1 MIRTSLCLLLAF
13 GLAGTALA
21 TGNDNL
27 DIDKVNGSIH
37 VPDNATVGKLSTV
50 NGGIRIGANSHARSA
65 DTVNGGIDLD
75 NGATIDSLET
85 VNGGIRVGENNKVA
99 KTVEAVNG
107 SITLHAGAEVGGH
120 VSNVNGTIKLE
131 AAHVG
136 GGLETSSG
144 DIVVGANSRVEG
156 GLLVNADHYGG
167 TRLTGYIAYSTGGGI
182 QHHIEPSS
190 AVHGPVPAAA
200 LETSRPPP
208 GCHRPHARHCAFP
221 PPR

>member
-75 NGATIDSLET
+75 NGATIDT
-85 VNGGIRVGENNKVA
+85 A
-99 KTVEAVNG
+99 
-107 SITLHAGAEVGGH
+107 
-120 VSNVNGTIKLE
+120 
-131 AAHVG
+131 
-136 GGLETSSG
+136 
-144 DIVVGANSRVEG
+144 
-156 GLLVNADHYGG
+156 
-167 TRLTGYIAYSTGGGI
+167 
-182 QHHIEPSS
+182 S
-190 AVHGPVPAAA
+190 AQ
-200 LETSRPPP
+200 
-208 GCHRPHARHCAFP
+208 
-221 PPR
+221 